1 MRLKAG
7 HDNLLQNC
15 TIPTLQ
21 FQLVNHPYTIC
32 KNEGEVFFFSRN
44 PISKSPMI
52 LWIQYI
58 SAFEMIY
65 NKHYQKE
72 KQLKLKIALFKK

>member
-1 MRLKAG
+1 
-7 HDNLLQNC
+7 
-15 TIPTLQ
+15 
-21 FQLVNHPYTIC
+21 
-32 KNEGEVFFFSRN
+32 
-44 PISKSPMI
+44 MI

-65 NKHYQKE
+65 NKYYQKE